1 MEKEKVVVAMSNEPG
16 DLSVCQNLGAEI
28 SIGRIPLEKQTE
40 LKQALQSGSFFTER
54 TYKGKTYMGSD
65 FLNDLMDI
73 NDIYHKNGIL
83 FYEEEM
89 MDTKDPESLST
100 DNWASKG
107 SEGEWLKDGE
117 MSLDTYSYYG
127 TPGIST
133 LNKVEIPK
141 EGVVVL
147 NLRLEDGYFVAN
159 GEFNIDDKID
169 FWDNSLKAKRKK
181 FPVGLHFDFVDW
193 NEYKV
198 SNNGFWF
205 ELLHSASING
215 ELLTRDE
222 VQEEMAGGSNI
233 YYTSH
238 FIFKDGEFIGWLT
251 SNNREKSFPFHEE
264 DGLPQSI
271 SPNLTKSEFDS
282 SDWAWDVSP
291 VKNLL
296 DKL

>member
-1 MEKEKVVVAMSNEPG
+1 MEKEKVVVAMSNDPG
-16 DLSVCQNLGAEI
+16 SSSVCKNLGAEI
-28 SIGRIPLEKQTE
+28 SIGRIPFEKQTE

-54 TYKGKTYMGSD
+54 TYKGNTYMGSD

-83 FYEEEM
+83 FYELE
-89 MDTKDPESLST
+89 DNTKDPESLST
-100 DNWASKG
+100 NNWAADSYNC
-107 SEGEWLKDGE
+107 SEIR
-117 MSLDTYSYYG
+117 T
-127 TPGIST
+127 I
-133 LNKVEIPK
+133 NKVQIPK
-141 EGVVVL
+141 EGVIVL
-147 NLRLEDGYFVAN
+147 NLRLQDACFVAN
-159 GEFNIDDKID
+159 GEFNIDYKID
-169 FWDNSLKAKRKK
+169 LWDNSLKAERKQ
-181 FPVGLHFDFVDW
+181 FPVGLNFDFVDW
-193 NEYKV
+193 KEYQGT
-198 SNNGFWF
+198 NNCLVF

-238 FIFKDGEFIGWLT
+238 FIFKEGEFIGWLT
-251 SNNREKSFPFHEE
+251 SNNLEKSFPFHEE
-264 DGLPQSI
+264 DGLPPSI

-291 VKNLL
+291 VKSLL

>member
-1 MEKEKVVVAMSNEPG
+1 MEKEKVVVAMSNDPG
-16 DLSVCQNLGAEI
+16 SSSVCKNLGAEI
-28 SIGRIPLEKQTE
+28 SIGRIPFEKQTE

-54 TYKGKTYMGSD
+54 TYKGNTYMGSD

-73 NDIYHKNGIL
+73 NDIYHKKGIL
-83 FYEEEM
+83 FYEKEM

-107 SEGEWLKDGE
+107 SEA
-117 MSLDTYSYYG
+117 YSYYG
-127 TPGIST
+127 TPSIST

-141 EGVVVL
+141 EGVVVC

-215 ELLTRDE
+215 ELLTKDE
-222 VQEEMAGGSNI
+222 LQEEMAGGSNI

-251 SNNREKSFPFHEE
+251 SNNLEKSFPFHEE

-291 VKNLL
+291 VKSLL